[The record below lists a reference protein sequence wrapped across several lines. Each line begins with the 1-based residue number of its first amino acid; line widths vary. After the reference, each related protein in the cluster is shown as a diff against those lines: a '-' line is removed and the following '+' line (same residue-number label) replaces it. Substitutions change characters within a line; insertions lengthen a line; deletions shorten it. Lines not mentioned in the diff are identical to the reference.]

1 MSVVEMNIIIDT
13 NIIRRDL
20 KFKDRNY
27 ELIHDY
33 LSKTNSRFV
42 MPKIVLEEIAGVY
55 KRLLIER
62 RNDLGKSSKKLN
74 SVLIN
79 NHVVI
84 NMNIIIEEEVKE
96 YIEYLKANLKIKD
109 DEIIEYKLE
118 YLNYIVRRS
127 IDRIKPF
134 SKNGQEFRDAI
145 LWLSI
150 LDYAKLTEEKAI
162 VFISDN
168 PKDFSASGKNE
179 LHPELF
185 KEAES
190 SDVSI
195 YYFKT
200 LNDFIKE
207 HATKIDFINNGWL
220 EQNIQ
225 IKTLENL
232 FNKVIKS
239 DNQMMLDMISDSLES
254 NKEATDYIESTGYIA
269 SSLEDFYVYEM
280 LDGTLILN
288 VVYEIEKEYEFEFEE
303 EVEEEYDKLEY
314 SLEYDPLTDDMEMI
328 EVYKPRSRSK
338 YEAKVKAR
346 CFLFRVKYIL
356 TLKDQIITK
365 YELKEWDFG

>member
-1 MSVVEMNIIIDT
+1 MNIIIDT

-20 KFKDRNY
+20 KFKNRNY
-27 ELIHDY
+27 ELMHDY

-55 KRLLIER
+55 KRFLIER
-62 RNDLGKSSKKLN
+62 RNDLEKSSQRLN
-74 SVLIN
+74 SVLIK
-79 NHVVI
+79 NHVDI
-84 NMNIIIEEEVKE
+84 NMNIIIDEEVKE
-96 YIEYLKANLKIKD
+96 YIEYLKSNLKIKD
-109 DEIIEYKLE
+109 DEIIKYKPE
-118 YLNYIVRRS
+118 YLNYVVKRS

-134 SKNGQEFRDAI
+134 CKNGQEFRDAI

-150 LDYAKLTEEKAI
+150 LDYVKLTEEKAI

-190 SDVSI
+190 SDVKI

-200 LNDFIKE
+200 LDDFIKE
-207 HATKIDFINNGWL
+207 HAIKIDFINNEWL
-220 EQNIQ
+220 DKNIK

-232 FNKVIKS
+232 FDKVIES
-239 DNQMMLDMISDSLES
+239 DNPMMLDIISDSLES
-254 NKEATDYIESTGYIA
+254 NKEVTNYIASTGYINF
-269 SSLEDFYVYEM
+269 SLEDFYVYEM

-288 VVYEIEKEYEFEFEE
+288 LEYKIEKEYEFELEE
-303 EVEEEYDKLEY
+303 EVEEEHDKSDY
-314 SLEYDPLTDDMEMI
+314 SFEYDPSTDDMEMV
-328 EVYKPRSRSK
+328 EVYKPGSRSK
-338 YEAKVKAR
+338 YEAKFKAT
-346 CFLFRVKYIL
+346 CFLFRVKYML
-356 TLKDQIITK
+356 TIKDQKITK